1 MQVNFQFIFS
11 IKFTGKIKSILK
23 LTMLRKFC
31 EPETEGLHSSMQ
43 NMHFTFQ
50 LIFSAK
56 FTGKIKSI
64 LKLAMQ
70 VNFQSNFRTKFTGQI
85 KNILKL
91 AMLHMFCGLETGS
104 HSSMQNIQVTF

>member
-50 LIFSAK
+50 LISS
-56 FTGKIKSI
+56 TYGNTLGKEKVFW
-64 LKLAMQ
+64 A
-70 VNFQSNFRTKFTGQI
+70 FDAGQI
-85 KNILKL
+85 SID
-91 AMLHMFCGLETGS
+91 F
-104 HSSMQNIQVTF
+104 

>member
-50 LIFSAK
+50 LIFSPK

-70 VNFQSNFRTKFTGQI
+70 VNFQLNFSTKFNGKI
-85 KNILKL
+85 ESILRL
-91 AMLHMFCGLETGS
+91 AILHMFC
-104 HSSMQNIQVTF
+104 